1 MSTSAIRVVLAEDHT
16 LVRDG
21 IRTLLSLVG
30 DITLV
35 GEAPDG
41 EEAMRVV
48 EATKPDVLLLDMR
61 MPKADGLR
69 VVTELARR
77 GSLPP
82 TLVLTTFD
90 EEETALAIIAA
101 GARGFLLKDVTLE
114 RLVDAVRVVAAGG
127 TVFRPGLSERAERA
141 LAELRASSSSAAGS
155 APTSDAPP
163 SDAPGANVGEITT
176 REREVL
182 RLLVA
187 GYSNREI
194 GRALFV
200 AEGTVKN
207 HVSNILFKLGVR
219 DRTRAVLKAL
229 ERGYV

>member
-1 MSTSAIRVVLAEDHT
+1 VIRVVLAEDHT

-21 IRTLLSLVG
+21 IRTLLGLVS
-30 DITLV
+30 DIELV

-69 VVTELARR
+69 VVTELAAR
-77 GSLPP
+77 GGLPP

-90 EEETALAIIAA
+90 EEDAALAIIAA

-127 TVFRPGLSERAERA
+127 TVFRPGLSERAEQA
-141 LAELRASSSSAAGS
+141 LADLRASQPGPASAA
-155 APTSDAPP
+155 PDA
-163 SDAPGANVGEITT
+163 AEITT

-207 HVSNILFKLGVR
+207 HVSNILYKLGVR

>member
-1 MSTSAIRVVLAEDHT
+1 MIRVVLAEDHT
-16 LVRDG
+16 LVREG
-21 IRTLLSLVG
+21 IRTLLGLVD
-30 DITLV
+30 DIEVV
-35 GEAPDG
+35 GEATDG
-41 EEAMRVV
+41 EEAMRL
-48 EATKPDVLLLDMR
+48 AAAARPDVLLLDMR

-69 VVTELARR
+69 VVTELAAQGR
-77 GSLPP
+77 LPA

-90 EEETALAIIAA
+90 DEEAALAIIIA

-114 RLVDAVRVVAAGG
+114 RLVDAVRAVAAGG
-127 TVFRPGLSERAERA
+127 TVLRPGLSERAEKTRRA
-141 LAELRASSSSAAGS
+141 AAAAS
-155 APTSDAPP
+155 PP
-163 SDAPGANVGEITT
+163 SPDPAEMST

-182 RLLVA
+182 RLVAA

-194 GRALFV
+194 ARALFI

-207 HVSNILFKLGVR
+207 HVSNILAKLGVR

>member
-1 MSTSAIRVVLAEDHT
+1 MIRIVLAEDHT

-21 IRTLLSLVG
+21 IRTLLGLVA
-30 DITLV
+30 DFELV
-35 GEAPDG
+35 GEASDG
-41 EEAMRVV
+41 QEAIDVV
-48 EATKPDVLLLDMR
+48 ERTRPDVLLLDMR
-61 MPKADGLR
+61 MPKADGLA
-69 VVTELARR
+69 VVTALATR
-77 GSLPP
+77 SQLPP

-90 EEETALAIIAA
+90 DEAAALAIIAA

-114 RLVDAVRVVAAGG
+114 RLVDSVRVVAAGG
-127 TVFRPGLSERAERA
+127 SVMRPGLSERAEQA
-141 LAELRASSSSAAGS
+141 HASLCASSPVASS
-155 APTSDAPP
+155 PET
-163 SDAPGANVGEITT
+163 GEITT

-182 RLLVA
+182 RLMVA

-207 HVSNILFKLGVR
+207 HVSSILCKLGVR

>member
-1 MSTSAIRVVLAEDHT
+1 MIRVVLAEDHT
-16 LVRDG
+16 LVREG
-21 IRTLLSLVG
+21 IRTLLGLVS
-30 DITLV
+30 DIELV
-35 GEAPDG
+35 GEAADG
-41 EEAMRVV
+41 EQALRVV
-48 EATKPDVLLLDMR
+48 EQVRPDVLVLDMR
-61 MPKADGLR
+61 MPKGDGLWL
-69 VVTELARR
+69 VTELASR
-77 GSLPP
+77 GRLPP

-90 EEETALAIIAA
+90 DDEAALAIIVA

-114 RLVDAVRVVAAGG
+114 RLVDAVRVVASGG
-127 TVFRPGLSERAERA
+127 TVLRPGLSQRAERA
-141 LAELRASSSSAAGS
+141 HAALGASVPASPETA
-155 APTSDAPP
+155 
-163 SDAPGANVGEITT
+163 EITT

-207 HVSNILFKLGVR
+207 HVSNILNKLGVR
-219 DRTRAVLKAL
+219 DRTRAVIKAL

>member
-1 MSTSAIRVVLAEDHT
+1 VIRVVLAEDHT
-16 LVRDG
+16 LVREG
-21 IRTLLSLVG
+21 FRTLLGLVK
-30 DITLV
+30 DIELV
-35 GEAPDG
+35 GEASDG
-41 EEAMRVV
+41 EQAVRLVSAV
-48 EATKPDVLLLDMR
+48 RPDVLLLDMR
-61 MPKADGLR
+61 MPKGDGLC
-69 VVTELARR
+69 VVQELASR
-77 GSLPP
+77 GCLPP

-90 EEETALAIIAA
+90 DEDAALAIIAA

-114 RLVDAVRVVAAGG
+114 QLVSGLRQVAAGG
-127 TVFRPGLSERAERA
+127 TVLRPGLSERAERA
-141 LAELRASSSSAAGS
+141 LAELRASSADA
-155 APTSDAPP
+155 SDPP
-163 SDAPGANVGEITT
+163 SGAEGITT

-207 HVSNILFKLGVR
+207 HVSSILGKLGVR

-229 ERGYV
+229 ELGYL

>member
-1 MSTSAIRVVLAEDHT
+1 VIRVVLAEDHT

-21 IRTLLSLVG
+21 IRTLLGLVA

-35 GEAPDG
+35 GEAADG
-41 EEAMRVV
+41 EETLRVV
-48 EATKPDVLLLDMR
+48 EATKPDLLLLDMR
-61 MPKADGLR
+61 MPRGDGLH
-69 VVTELARR
+69 VVRELGRR
-77 GSLPP
+77 GDLPP
-82 TLVLTTFD
+82 TLILTTFD
-90 EEETALAIIAA
+90 DEEAALDVIAA
-101 GARGFLLKDVTLE
+101 GARGFLLKDIKLDTLVE
-114 RLVDAVRVVAAGG
+114 AVRAVAGG
-127 TVFRPGLSERAERA
+127 GTMIRPGLSERAER
-141 LAELRASSSSAAGS
+141 LVAERGASTTT
-155 APTSDAPP
+155 PTD
-163 SDAPGANVGEITT
+163 DTITT

-207 HVSNILFKLGVR
+207 HVSNILAKLGVR
-219 DRTRAVLKAL
+219 DRTRAVLKAV

>member
-1 MSTSAIRVVLAEDHT
+1 MIRVVLAEDHT

-21 IRTLLSLVG
+21 IRTLLGLVS
-30 DITLV
+30 DIELV

-48 EATKPDVLLLDMR
+48 EATTPDVLLLDMR

-69 VVTELARR
+69 VVTELAAR
-77 GSLPP
+77 GRLPP

-90 EEETALAIIAA
+90 EEDAALAIIAA
-101 GARGFLLKDVTLE
+101 GARGFLLKDVTLD
-114 RLVDAVRVVAAGG
+114 RLVDAVRVVASGG
-127 TVFRPGLSERAERA
+127 TVFRPGLSERAEQA
-141 LAELRASSSSAAGS
+141 LAGLRPSSTSS
-155 APTSDAPP
+155 PP
-163 SDAPGANVGEITT
+163 SSESGEITT

-194 GRALFV
+194 GKALFV

-207 HVSNILFKLGVR
+207 HVSNILYKLGVR